1 MDNMN
6 RAKKIKLL
14 TNTYTVDSIGQRI
27 PTVTEKPVFALIW
40 SASQSEFFNSGEH
53 GLKPDKVFDVLITE
67 YEGQTEISYAGNTY
81 TVYRTYERDDGRVEL
96 HTEKRV
102 GD

>member
-1 MDNMN
+1 MN

-14 TNTYTVDSIGQRI
+14 TSTYTTDAIGQRV
-27 PTVTEKPVFALIW
+27 PTKTEKSVFAPIR
-40 SASQSEFFNSGEH
+40 SESQSEFYSAGEQ

-67 YEGQTEISYAGNTY
+67 YDGQTELVYNRSTY
-81 TVYRTYERDDGRVEL
+81 SVYRTYERDDGRVEL

>member
-6 RAKKIKLL
+6 KAKKIKLIS
-14 TNTYTVDSIGQRI
+14 NAYTFDDIGQPI
-27 PTVTEKPVFALIW
+27 PTASVKSVFAIVR
-40 SASQSEFFNSGEH
+40 SASQSEFFNAGEH